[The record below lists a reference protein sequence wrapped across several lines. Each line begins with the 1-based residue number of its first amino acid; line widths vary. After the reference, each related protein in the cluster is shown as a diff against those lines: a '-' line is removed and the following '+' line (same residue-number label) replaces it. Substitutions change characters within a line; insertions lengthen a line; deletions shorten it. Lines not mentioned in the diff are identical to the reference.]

1 MENVRI
7 AILSADDT
15 VCAFLDNAV
24 DKCMP
29 YWDEVLHTYL
39 QGSQYTFELR
49 TLADHDDA
57 QFIVEGNH
65 CSFRYKNHDY
75 YCTIVHVEKSE
86 HEIYMQAYGLTL
98 ELTNETVDSFSGT
111 SLSIVQYIQH
121 YQFENTFV
129 IGVNEVSDKRI
140 SHEWT
145 GQETI
150 LARLF
155 STANVFDAEL
165 EFITELND
173 DYSLKQITLNLYR
186 KHSDDYQGIGEDKSG
201 TIIRYGQGIEGIT
214 KTSDITELYTAI
226 RPTGTDGLT
235 LTGLGEKKEYDADGN
250 LEFWHEANGR
260 DIRAMQ
266 SRERFPSLAMGA
278 DNDRWIA
285 YMWTME
291 TDNVNMLYGRALAEL
306 RKNCVPK
313 NSYDV
318 QGYIDGNIGDT
329 YTIEDAEFKPV
340 LYLQA
345 RIVEQQIC
353 FTDRTKCS
361 TVLDNFTE
369 IESQISG
376 DLLTQMQEMINANKT
391 YQLVV
396 SSSNGLILPEG
407 VDHTVLTAYVRDKSQ
422 DVTGNFTVN
431 WYKNSALV
439 YTGTSLSVSRES
451 LNPSAVYRIVAVD
464 ANGQTRAM
472 TEITLA
478 AVTDGTSITITNQ
491 VITYQVSES
500 GTAIPTGEWLTEIP
514 EVQPGEYLWVRTVI
528 TYSDGTSVTQHSVSR
543 NGVDGSDGQDGTS
556 VTIISTSVV
565 YQAHTS
571 GIVAPTGQW
580 SESPPNITPGMYLW
594 TRTTVVYSD
603 GKETVSYS
611 VSRSGLDGSD
621 GTSITITSTSVTYQ
635 VSTSGTTVP
644 SGTWSS
650 SIPTVSAGQY
660 LWTRTIVNYSDGKS
674 TTSYSVSRFGV
685 DGADA
690 DQPLRLII
698 ESSAG
703 QIFKNSGI
711 ATTLR
716 ARVYQGNDEL
726 TQAEFEKYGAVKWY
740 RNSETSAISLGATK
754 VISEGSEESTVI
766 YRAQLEG
773 AEVPAGRNLL
783 LNTNQ
788 GKTGWWWNTNSGTV
802 SITDEVEKGVNITN
816 FAKTGDPGMWN
827 AVQYRGGIAFSEIKP
842 GTAYTLSFYLRD
854 NLRDLNKSLNV
865 FIMQSNGANGMTKNP
880 KPLIVQAKK
889 GDWLYAQTTLYTND
903 TLPTQIGSQQLYFSG
918 FGDTDVSYSIKDLKL
933 ESGIEATPWTPAPE
947 DGIDLPTKILAFDVI
962 TLATVTDVQGIY
974 RFYQLAT
981 SMPTKPATYPP
992 ASPWM
997 DEMPGYQLG
1006 NQDSLYF
1013 VDVTVFNDLTYQ
1025 YGEVQLSTDYEAVK
1039 ATYADALQQI
1049 ANAEKQMQS
1058 EIQKTNESIRA
1069 EVSEDYYKKDQTD
1082 DLLGTIS
1089 TALEQTKDSFTM
1101 QFNSFQADLNSVNAD
1116 NSAKFQELYQY
1127 ISFKGGSI
1135 ELGETG
1141 NTITLTIENDRIS
1154 FKQAGQEI
1162 AYMSNNQLYITD
1174 ANIVTSLRIG
1184 NFIFSPRPNGSL
1196 DFKKV
1201 GA

>member
-15 VCAFLDNAV
+15 VCAFLDNSV
-24 DKCMP
+24 DKCAP

-49 TLADHDDA
+49 TLADHEDA

-65 CSFRYKNHDY
+65 CSFRYKKHDY

-98 ELTNETVDSFSGT
+98 ELTNETVDAYTGT
-111 SLSIVQYIQH
+111 SLSIVDYIKA

-173 DYSLKQITLNLYR
+173 DYSLKQITLNIYR

-235 LTGLGEKKEYDADGN
+235 LTSLGDKKEYDADGN

-285 YMWTME
+285 YMWSYE
-291 TDNVNMLYGRALAEL
+291 TDNVNMLYGQALAEL

-422 DVTGNFTVN
+422 DVTSNFTVN

-491 VITYQVSES
+491 VITYQVSDS

-571 GIVAPTGQW
+571 GIVVPTGQW
-580 SESPPNITPGMYLW
+580 LETPPNIAPGMFLW

-603 GKETVSYS
+603 GQQTVSYS
-611 VSRSGLDGSD
+611 VSRSGLDGTD
-621 GTSITITSTSVTYQ
+621 GTSVTITSTSVTYQ
-635 VSTSGTTVP
+635 VSDSGTVTP
-644 SGTWSS
+644 SGDWLTE
-650 SIPTVSAGQY
+650 IPDVDAGQY

-711 ATTLR
+711 ATTLK
-716 ARVYQGNDEL
+716 ARVYQGNEEL
-726 TQAEFEKYGAVKWY
+726 TESEITAIGAVKWY
-740 RNSETSAISLGATK
+740 RNNETSAVSTGITR
-754 VISEGSEESTVI
+754 VISEGTEESTVT
-766 YRAQLEG
+766 YRAQLE
-773 AEVPAGRNLL
+773 
-783 LNTNQ
+783 
-788 GKTGWWWNTNSGTV
+788 
-802 SITDEVEKGVNITN
+802 D
-816 FAKTGDPGMWN
+816 D
-827 AVQYRGGIAFSEIKP
+827 
-842 GTAYTLSFYLRD
+842 TA
-854 NLRDLNKSLNV
+854 
-865 FIMQSNGANGMTKNP
+865 
-880 KPLIVQAKK
+880 
-889 GDWLYAQTTLYTND
+889 
-903 TLPTQIGSQQLYFSG
+903 
-918 FGDTDVSYSIKDLKL
+918 
-933 ESGIEATPWTPAPE
+933 
-947 DGIDLPTKILAFDVI
+947 LAFDII
-962 TLATVTDVQGIY
+962 TLATVTDIQGIY
-974 RFYQLAT
+974 RFYQLTT
-981 SMPTKPATYPP
+981 SKPSKPTAYPP
-992 ASPWM
+992 GSPWS

-1025 YGEVQLSTDYEAVK
+1025 YGDVQLSTDYEAVK

-1058 EIQKTNESIRA
+1058 EIQKTSESIRT

-1101 QFNSFQADLNSVNAD
+1101 QFNSFQADLENVNAD

-1127 ISFKGGSI
+1127 IRFKGGSI

-1174 ANIVTSLRIG
+1174 ANIVTSLRVG

>member
-15 VCAFLDNAV
+15 VCAFLDNSV
-24 DKCMP
+24 DKCAP

-173 DYSLKQITLNLYR
+173 DYSLKQITLNIYR
-186 KHSDDYQGIGEDKSG
+186 KHSDGYQGIGEDKSG

-285 YMWTME
+285 YMWSYE
-291 TDNVNMLYGRALAEL
+291 TDNVNMLYGQALAEL
-306 RKNCVPK
+306 KKNCVPK

-478 AVTDGTSITITNQ
+478 AVTDGESITITNQ
-491 VITYQVSES
+491 VITYQVSDS

-514 EVQPGEYLWVRTVI
+514 EVQPGQYLWVRTVI

-580 SESPPNITPGMYLW
+580 LESPPNIAPGMFLW

-603 GKETVSYS
+603 GQQTVSYS
-611 VSRSGLDGSD
+611 VSRSGLDGADGKDGRTSYFHVKYSPVADPAPSQMTELPDKYIGTYVDFTELDSEDPDDYTWSKFEGSDGANGTPGTNGEDGKTSYLHIAYATSADGSSGFSTTDSTNKTYIGQYVDFEVADSTDHTKYSWSKIKGDKGDTGADGADGADGVGIQSITEYYAVSTSNSTTPTSWSTDVPAMTPTNKYLWNYEKITYTNGQSKDSAKRVIGVYGNTGDKGETGDTGPTGPAGNGIKSITNYYLASASSSGVTTSTSGWTTTPQTTSTSKRYLWSYELITYTNGSSTKTTPVIIGTHGATGAQGEQGIPGEDGKD

-635 VSTSGTTVP
+635 VSSSGTTVP
-644 SGTWSS
+644 SGTWSA

-711 ATTLR
+711 ATTLK
-716 ARVYQGNDEL
+716 ARVYQGNEEL
-726 TQAEFEKYGAVKWY
+726 TESEITAIGAVKWY
-740 RNSETSAISLGATK
+740 RNNETSAVSTGITR
-754 VISEGSEESTVI
+754 VISEGSEESTVT
-766 YRAQLEG
+766 YRAQLE
-773 AEVPAGRNLL
+773 A
-783 LNTNQ
+783 
-788 GKTGWWWNTNSGTV
+788 
-802 SITDEVEKGVNITN
+802 
-816 FAKTGDPGMWN
+816 
-827 AVQYRGGIAFSEIKP
+827 
-842 GTAYTLSFYLRD
+842 
-854 NLRDLNKSLNV
+854 
-865 FIMQSNGANGMTKNP
+865 
-880 KPLIVQAKK
+880 
-889 GDWLYAQTTLYTND
+889 
-903 TLPTQIGSQQLYFSG
+903 
-918 FGDTDVSYSIKDLKL
+918 
-933 ESGIEATPWTPAPE
+933 
-947 DGIDLPTKILAFDVI
+947 
-962 TLATVTDVQGIY
+962 
-974 RFYQLAT
+974 
-981 SMPTKPATYPP
+981 
-992 ASPWM
+992 
-997 DEMPGYQLG
+997 
-1006 NQDSLYF
+1006 
-1013 VDVTVFNDLTYQ
+1013 
-1025 YGEVQLSTDYEAVK
+1025 
-1039 ATYADALQQI
+1039 
-1049 ANAEKQMQS
+1049 
-1058 EIQKTNESIRA
+1058 
-1069 EVSEDYYKKDQTD
+1069 
-1082 DLLGTIS
+1082 
-1089 TALEQTKDSFTM
+1089 
-1101 QFNSFQADLNSVNAD
+1101 
-1116 NSAKFQELYQY
+1116 
-1127 ISFKGGSI
+1127 
-1135 ELGETG
+1135 
-1141 NTITLTIENDRIS
+1141 
-1154 FKQAGQEI
+1154 
-1162 AYMSNNQLYITD
+1162 
-1174 ANIVTSLRIG
+1174 
-1184 NFIFSPRPNGSL
+1184 
-1196 DFKKV
+1196 
-1201 GA
+1201 